1 MVISG
6 NLENT
11 PFHEIVTIIS
21 DKTGIL
27 ELWNLPGR
35 RNYTLYIKRGN
46 LRCLQ
51 LNGQFADPLQTKAHL
66 LDIMSTKSAAFE
78 LRIAHFITPC
88 DPALNWPLE
97 KVLFSLTVVDDE
109 IKFRTA
115 ELPPPNTRF
124 KIRPDAAPA
133 GKANVFWERAQPLLV
148 GGTSAHELSQA
159 LEISENLA
167 CYYLAKLLG
176 QGVIERDKS

>member
-11 PFHEIVTIIS
+11 PFHEIVTIIAN
-21 DKTGIL
+21 KTGIL

-35 RNYTLYIKRGN
+35 RNYTLYIKHGH

-51 LNGQFADPLQTKAHL
+51 INGQFADPLQTKAHL
-66 LDIMSTKSAAFE
+66 MEIIAAKDAAFE
-78 LRIAHFITPC
+78 LRINHFITPC

-97 KVLFSLTVVDDE
+97 KVLFSLTIVDDE

-115 ELPPPNTRF
+115 ELPPPTTRF
-124 KIRPDAAPA
+124 KAREN
-133 GKANVFWERAQPLLV
+133 ANPNVKGNFFWERALPLLQK
-148 GGTSAHELSQA
+148 GTNARELA
-159 LEISENLA
+159 ATLEITETLA
-167 CYYLAKLLG
+167 GYYLAKLLG
-176 QGVIERDKS
+176 QGLIERDKS